1 MEKNVL
7 IIEDGYVLTCDPA
20 NRGGKLD
27 VLIRG
32 DRIAGLAPRKTLSQ
46 QFPEAQV
53 IDATDKLVIPALV
66 NAHFHSES
74 LLLRP
79 LTDGLHF
86 GLWPQDASI
95 RSATAQLLRPDS
107 YDDVRRLTLA
117 SAFAHVKCGT
127 GAVAD
132 FPPAF
137 DGQALQILAQAVSRA
152 ELRSVL
158 SLQTWQQVEQAEAG
172 LKGVRGFFLSLGADQ
187 DFTVYNLSNLSRTAR
202 EMQMPLLAHVAER
215 QEDEETVRRNFQKS
229 LGQVLRDLGLLRSDT
244 VLVHANYLPQQDLEL
259 IEEAGCT
266 IVLCARSAALK
277 QTGYPLLRHLAARNI
292 RLALGSDW
300 ANTDIFEEM
309 RFLAQLPRLVSGM
322 PAFSPLEL
330 LRMAT
335 INGAV
340 AIGMAGEIGSIEMGK
355 RADVVFLSTRD
366 LRLPMLSGLPE
377 ARELAE
383 YLVTHLTAQNVT
395 EVMINGQFAVSNGEL
410 ATMTEADVL
419 GGFRSTLTKWYTPQV
434 ATEGPVPVPSEV
446 APQSPPHAKII
457 PFVAR
462 EVPEV
467 PEHEGFEEGFTV
479 IGPRPGIPKV
489 DQSSPRPSHPVVQPE
504 EESLKQP
511 ELPTDV
517 RREFGEDD
525 DV

>member
-1 MEKNVL
+1 MEKDVL
-7 IIEDGYVLTCDPA
+7 IIEGGYVLTCDPA
-20 NRGGKLD
+20 NRGGRLD
-27 VLIRG
+27 VMIRG
-32 DRIAGLAPRKTLSQ
+32 DRIAGLAPTGALSRE
-46 QFPEAQV
+46 FPEAQV

-86 GLWPQDASI
+86 GLWAQDSSI

-107 YDDVRRLTLA
+107 YDDVRSLTLA

-137 DGQALQILAQAVSRA
+137 DNQAIQILAQSVSRT

-158 SLQTWQQVEQAEAG
+158 ALQTWQQVEQAEAG
-172 LKGVRGFFLSLGADQ
+172 LKGVKRFFLSLGSDQ

-215 QEDEETVRRNFQKS
+215 QEDEETVRRNFQKN

-244 VLVHANYLPQQDLEL
+244 VLVHANHLLEQDLEL
-259 IEEAGCT
+259 IEDAGCT

-277 QTGYPLLRHLAARNI
+277 QTGYPVLRHLAARNI

-300 ANTDIFEEM
+300 ANTDMLEEM
-309 RFLAQLPRLVSGM
+309 RFLAQLPRLVSGV
-322 PAFSPLEL
+322 PVFSPLEL

-335 INGAV
+335 INGAA
-340 AIGMAGEIGSIEMGK
+340 AIGMGAEIGSIEMGK
-355 RADVVFLSTRD
+355 RADAVFLSVRD
-366 LRLPMLSGLPE
+366 LRLPMISGSPA

-383 YLVTHLTAQNVT
+383 YLVAHLTAQNVS
-395 EVMINGQFAVSNGEL
+395 EVMINGQFAVSGGEL
-410 ATMTEADVL
+410 ATITEADIL
-419 GGFRSTLTKWYTPQV
+419 SGFRTTLTKWYTPQ
-434 ATEGPVPVPSEV
+434 AAAEESAPVPSEV
-446 APQSPPHAKII
+446 PLDPLHQAKII
-457 PFVAR
+457 PFVPR
-462 EVPEV
+462 EAPEV

-489 DQSSPRPSHPVVQPE
+489 DQSSSSPSPPVAPPA

-517 RREFGEDD
+517 RREFGGDEDA
-525 DV
+525 